1 MNNHSYIQLFRYE
14 EESWFEAARRYSEQW
29 KLNHVLYLLF
39 IDIVNEGFND
49 TDAAFESMIA
59 LGIYA

>member
-29 KLNHVLYLLF
+29 KLDHVFEMLYKQA
-39 IDIVNEGFND
+39 IVDGFND